1 MAVSFDKV
9 NAGDT
14 LWDCR
19 YERAG
24 NTTMRRWSCWT
35 LYVVSVDREKRSA
48 VIRWNGNRE
57 QTVYARYFAGS
68 SIKRKEAPDP
78 RKAREAKR
86 KAELPGTSRE
96 GGT

>member
-19 YERAG
+19 YTKAG
-24 NTTMRRWSCWT
+24 NTTMKRWSCWT
-35 LYVVSVDREKRSA
+35 LYVVSVNREERSA
-48 VIRWNGNRE
+48 VIRWNGNGER
-57 QTVYARYFAGS
+57 TVYANYFAAS
-68 SIKRKEAPDP
+68 AIKRKEAPDP

-86 KAELPGTSRE
+86 TAEQRSTG